1 MPIHLR
7 PAVQVEIELKLTQ
20 PQIVQKHKRQKKI
33 LKLSLQTGL
42 NCNLDTGR
50 DSTDYLLPSTGR
62 TGSPLFDI
70 RKKNSSIFR
79 RSGPHVA
86 SLGLTSPCAVRTRT
100 SLRSQPNPRPLQD
113 QPLRDQPPND
123 RLHNDQQ
130 LSNQQHKQPQHH
142 NKIIAVLIQTTALSA
157 AQRPGISKQ
166 ILAICNSESKTI
178 PDKEIGLGLWC
189 LAPKTPSATDF
200 R

>member
-1 MPIHLR
+1 MF
-7 PAVQVEIELKLTQ
+7 EF
-20 PQIVQKHKRQKKI
+20 
-33 LKLSLQTGL
+33 SLQAGFD
-42 NCNLDTGR
+42 CNLDTGR
-50 DSTDYLLPSTGR
+50 DITDYLLLSTGR
-62 TGSPLFDI
+62 TGSALVDI
-70 RKKNSSIFR
+70 RKNSSIFR
-79 RSGPHVA
+79 QSGPHVA

-166 ILAICNSESKTI
+166 ILTICNSESKTI

-189 LAPKTPSATDF
+189 LAPKTPSAIDF

>member
-1 MPIHLR
+1 MPVHLR

-20 PQIVQKHKRQKKI
+20 PRIVQKHKRQKKI

-62 TGSPLFDI
+62 TGSALFDI
-70 RKKNSSIFR
+70 SKNSSIFR
-79 RSGPHVA
+79 QSGPHVA

-123 RLHNDQQ
+123 RLHNDRQ
-130 LSNQQHKQPQHH
+130 LSDQQHKQLPHH
-142 NKIIAVLIQTTALSA
+142 NKIIAGLIQTTALSA

-166 ILAICNSESKTI
+166 ILAMCNSESKTI
-178 PDKEIGLGLWC
+178 PDKEIGPGLWC
-189 LAPKTPSATDF
+189 LAPKTPSAIDF